1 MTTVE
6 KIQSEIKELPPED
19 YATLRQWFLERD
31 WGRWDSELEQDVAAG
46 KLDFL
51 IEEAFTEKTRDQLKD
66 L

>member
-6 KIQSEIKELPPED
+6 KIQSEIKALPPED
-19 YATLRQWFLERD
+19 YATLRQWFLKRD
-31 WGRWDSELEQDVAAG
+31 WERWDSELEEDVAAG

-51 IEEAFTEKTRDQLKD
+51 LEEAFAEKTRDQLKD

>member
-6 KIQSEIKELPPED
+6 KIQSEIKALPPDD

-31 WGRWDSELEQDVAAG
+31 GERWDSELEQDVAAG

-51 IEEAFTEKTRDQLKD
+51 LEEAFTEKARDQLKD